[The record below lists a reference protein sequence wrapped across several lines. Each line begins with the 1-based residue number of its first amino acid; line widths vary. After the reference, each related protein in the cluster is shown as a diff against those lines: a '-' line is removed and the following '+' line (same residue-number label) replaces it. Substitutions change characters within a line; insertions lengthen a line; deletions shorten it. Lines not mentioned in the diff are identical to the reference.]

1 MSATLVLALL
11 MAGMAVGVLL
21 LIDRCQKARLR
32 QQSE

>member
-21 LIDRCQKARLR
+21 LIDGWQKARLR